1 MPHDPINAG
10 YARALLEIAQAETV
24 IQRIEEELFR
34 LRELLKSNP
43 GLLEFLKDPNVT
55 REGKRQAL
63 AELFQGRVHSLVLNA
78 LITVSDT
85 DRTNRLPAIIE
96 EFIALA
102 AASRQKVSGE
112 IITAINL
119 DDATLA
125 RLSAELSRITNKSVQ
140 LFQKVDPAIL
150 GGAIIQVGEQ
160 VIDGSL
166 RRKLNQIREN
176 LAQ

>member
-1 MPHDPINAG
+1 MAHDPINTG
-10 YARALLEIAQAETV
+10 YARALLEMAQAETV
-24 IQRIEEELFR
+24 TQRIEEELFR

-43 GLLEFLKDPNVT
+43 NLLEFLKDPNVT

-78 LITVSDT
+78 LITVSDA

-112 IITAINL
+112 IITAIKL
-119 DDATLA
+119 DDAMLA
-125 RLSAELSRITNKSVQ
+125 RLSAELSRITGKSVQ

>member
-1 MPHDPINAG
+1 MAHDPIITG
-10 YARALLEIAQAETV
+10 YARALLELAQAESVTARV
-24 IQRIEEELFR
+24 EEEMLR

-43 GLLEFLKDPNVT
+43 ALLEFLKDPNIKH
-55 REGKRQAL
+55 EGKRQAL

-78 LITVSDT
+78 LITISDA
-85 DRTNRLPAIIE
+85 DRTNRLLAIIE

-102 AASRQKVSGE
+102 AATRQKVSGE
-112 IITAINL
+112 IITAIKL

-125 RLSAELSRITNKSVQ
+125 KVTIELARVTGKNVQ

-150 GGAIIQVGEQ
+150 GGAIIKVGEQ
-160 VIDGSL
+160 IIDGSL
-166 RRKLNQIREN
+166 RRKLDQIKET

>member
-1 MPHDPINAG
+1 MPHDPINTG
-10 YARALLEIAQAETV
+10 YATALLEIAQAETV
-24 IQRIEEELFR
+24 TQRIEEELFR

-43 GLLEFLKDPNVT
+43 NLLEFLKDPNVT
-55 REGKRQAL
+55 HEGKRQAL

-112 IITAINL
+112 IITAIKF

-125 RLSAELSRITNKSVQ
+125 RLSAELSRITGKSVQ
-140 LFQKVDPAIL
+140 LFLKVDPAIL